1 MIYII
6 RAKCQLYSL
15 LIFGSIIQNTLCF
28 ILKIQKQIYIHNK
41 NENIEV
47 FMSKLEYN
55 EHYFGTANP
64 HIYGNDEL
72 REPQIQGYYKVYEHF
87 IVRNKKNTHA
97 IVVLPT
103 GVGKTGLMGLL
114 PFHICEGRALIITP
128 QLTIKDTVVDSLDP
142 ENPESFWYKRKIFD
156 RIDET
161 PTLVEFSGGM
171 KNEILDVANIVV
183 LNIHKLQ
190 ARLTKSPLNYLPK
203 DYFDMIIIDEAH
215 HSTANTWVETINH
228 FDKAKIVKLTG
239 TPIRTDGVELAG
251 ELVYKYK
258 LSQAMAKGYVKSLRN
273 IEYIPEQLLLTID
286 KDETKQYTVE
296 QLLELGLRDED
307 WIRRSVAF
315 SKECSESVV
324 KESIKLLENKR
335 RDTSKVP
342 HKIIAVACSIDH
354 AEEIK
359 QLYIENGY
367 RAEVIHSKQM
377 PEKQDETKQN
387 IENHRLDVIIHVA
400 MLGEGYDHPYL
411 SIAAIFR
418 PFRSE
423 LPYEQFIG
431 RVLRVIPEE
440 EVEKTDDNIADIVSH
455 HNLQLAD
462 LWEKYKVE
470 LQESE
475 VIKHLQEEN
484 FLDDSGNPSEGNS
497 SGTSADI
504 IPLGLAKEQ
513 GTGTLT
519 TDTYL
524 NTELIKKQKEEEK
537 RQKESIDKLQE
548 LLHID
553 YEQALAIYNQ
563 TRTKDTALF
572 KRPDLYFA
580 NRKKSLDDQIRE
592 ILVPQLITRFHINQ
606 SEKNLANCRLFHGK
620 YAWIKTKASD
630 NGAMLAMYFNTYLRN
645 TVGKKREEWKVTDFD
660 IAFEKLMIAEEFVEK
675 VLSEYLHL
683 DNDV

>member
-1 MIYII
+1 M
-6 RAKCQLYSL
+6 
-15 LIFGSIIQNTLCF
+15 G
-28 ILKIQKQIYIHNK
+28 
-41 NENIEV
+41 
-47 FMSKLEYN
+47 KLDYN
-55 EHYFGTANP
+55 EHYFEMANP
-64 HIYGNDEL
+64 CIYDNNQL

-87 IVRNKKNTHA
+87 IVRNKKRTHA

-128 QLTIKDTVVDSLDP
+128 QLTIKDAVVDSLDP
-142 ENPESFWYKRKIFD
+142 ENPESFWYKRKIFN
-156 RIDET
+156 RVHET
-161 PTLVEFSGGM
+161 PTLVEFERGI
-171 KNEILDVANIVV
+171 KREILDVANIVV

-190 ARLTKSPLNYLPK
+190 ARLNSSPLNYLPK

-228 FDKAKIVKLTG
+228 FDKAKVVKLTG

-273 IEYIPEQLLLTID
+273 IEYVPEQLLLTID

-296 QLLELGLRDED
+296 ELLALGLRDED
-307 WIRRSVAF
+307 WIRRSVAY
-315 SKECSESVV
+315 SRECSESVV
-324 KESIKLLENKR
+324 TESLKLLENKR
-335 RDTSKVP
+335 RDGSKVP

-354 AEEIK
+354 AEQIK
-359 QLYIENGY
+359 QLYVEKGY
-367 RAEVIHSKQM
+367 RAEVIHSRQT
-377 PEKQDETKQN
+377 PEVQNEIKQD

-411 SIAAIFR
+411 SVAAIFR
-418 PFRSE
+418 PFRNE

-431 RVLRVIPEE
+431 RVLRVIPEN
-440 EVEKTDDNIADIVSH
+440 EVEKTDDNIADVVSH
-455 HNLQLAD
+455 HNLQLAE
-462 LWEKYKVE
+462 LWEKYKIE

-475 VIKHLQEEN
+475 VIKHLQDEN
-484 FLDDSGNPSEGNS
+484 LPDDSGESSNGAS
-497 SGTSADI
+497 SGAGAGADI

-524 NTELIKKQKEEEK
+524 NTELIKKQKEEERK
-537 RQKESIDKLQE
+537 QKESIDKLQE

-563 TRTKDTALF
+563 TRTKDTAAF

-580 NRKKSLDDQIRE
+580 NRKKNLDDQIRE
-592 ILVPQLITRFHINQ
+592 ILVPQLITKFHINQ
-606 SEKNLANCRLFHGK
+606 SEKNLADCRLFNGK
-620 YAWIKTKASD
+620 YAWIKSKATN
-630 NGAMLAMYFNTYLRN
+630 NGAMLAMYFNTYLRSEI
-645 TVGKKREEWKVTDFD
+645 GKKREEWKVSDFD
-660 IAFEKLMIAEEFVEK
+660 IAFEKLAVAEEFVEK
-675 VLSEYLHL
+675 ILIEYLRL
-683 DNDV
+683 DEEEY